1 VAIRLGVVG
10 WGEIAQQH
18 VRSFQAAGVELA
30 AVVSRREHLVLD
42 VPVHRSLDQMLRQVD
57 VVSVA
62 VPNHLH
68 ARTCLAAVDAGKPV
82 MVEKPLLIDRSELVQ
97 LEAALADP
105 PVPVHLGFRLRWNPS
120 MLRLRA
126 RLRNVRSIS
135 CTYRLGIDELARDK
149 DWTRELAIT
158 GGSFFT
164 LGVHTLDLARWLAG
178 CRGEPLAAVS
188 ASANTRSSSAD
199 YPLQVSLRGTLPN
212 GIEIVAGADL
222 SVERESTIDLRVEA
236 ERGAY
241 PDPELPPPTMQDEP
255 LEYAALIAN
264 FVHAVKAG
272 TIDVT
277 ECREVLQTHRELL
290 DAREQS
296 HAARRYAG

>member
-1 VAIRLGVVG
+1 MAIRLGVVG

-18 VRSFQAAGVELA
+18 VRSFEAAGVELA
-30 AVVSRREHLVLD
+30 AVVSRREYLVLD
-42 VPVHRSLDQMLRQVD
+42 VPVVRSLDEMLPRVD

-68 ARTCLAAVDAGKPV
+68 ASACLAAVDAGKPV
-82 MVEKPLLIDRSELVQ
+82 MVEKPLLINRRELVQ

-120 MLRLRA
+120 MLRLRKT
-126 RLRNVRSIS
+126 LHNVRRIS
-135 CTYRLGIDELARDK
+135 CAYQLGIDELARDK
-149 DWTRELAIT
+149 GWTRELAFT

-164 LGVHTLDLARWLAG
+164 LCVHTLDLARWLAG
-178 CRGEPLAAVS
+178 CRGEPLAEVS
-188 ASANTRSSSAD
+188 ASADAHSSSAD
-199 YPLQVSLRGTLPN
+199 YPLHVSLRGTLPN

-241 PDPELPPPTMQDEP
+241 PDPDLPSPTPEDEP
-255 LEYAALIAN
+255 LEYAALIAD
-264 FVHAVKAG
+264 FVRAVKAG
-272 TIDVT
+272 TIDVA

-296 HAARRYAG
+296 HA

>member
-1 VAIRLGVVG
+1 MAIRLGVVG

-18 VRSFQAAGVELA
+18 VRSFAAAGAELA
-30 AVVSRREHLVLD
+30 AVVSRRDYLVLD
-42 VPVHRSLDQMLRQVD
+42 VPVYRSLDEMLRQVD

-68 ARTCLAAVDAGKPV
+68 ACTCLAAVDAGKPV
-82 MVEKPLLIDRSELVQ
+82 MVEKPLLINRTELAQ

-105 PVPVHLGFRLRWNPS
+105 LVPVHVGFRLRWNPS

-126 RLRNVRSIS
+126 RLHNVRRIS
-135 CTYRLGIDELARDK
+135 CAYRLGIDELALDK
-149 DWTRELAIT
+149 DWTRDLAIT

-178 CRGEPLAAVS
+178 CRGEPLADVS
-188 ASANTRSSSAD
+188 ASADAQSSSAD
-199 YPLQVSLRGTLPN
+199 YPLRVSLRGTLPS
-212 GIEIVAGADL
+212 GIEIIAGADL
-222 SVERESTIDLRVEA
+222 SVERASTMDLRVEA

-241 PDPELPPPTMQDEP
+241 PDPELPPPTFQDEP
-255 LEYAALIAN
+255 VEYTALIGH
-264 FVHAVKAG
+264 FVRAVKTG
-272 TIDVT
+272 TIDAS

-296 HAARRYAG
+296 HPGGPH

>member
-1 VAIRLGVVG
+1 MAIRLGVVG

-18 VRSFQAAGVELA
+18 VRSFKAAGAELA
-30 AVVSRREHLVLD
+30 VVVSRRDYLALH
-42 VPVHRSLDQMLRQVD
+42 VPVLRSLDEMLRQVD

-68 ARTCLAAVDAGKPV
+68 AFTCLAAINAGKPV
-82 MVEKPLLIDRSELVQ
+82 MVEKPLLINRTELVQ

-120 MLRLRA
+120 MLRLRD
-126 RLRNVRSIS
+126 RLHGVRRIS
-135 CTYRLGIDELARDK
+135 CTYQLGIDELAHDK
-149 DWTRELAIT
+149 GWTRELAIT

-178 CRGEPLAAVS
+178 CRGEPLADVS
-188 ASANTRSSSAD
+188 ASADTHSSSAD
-199 YPLQVSLRGTLPN
+199 YPLHVSLRGTLPN

-236 ERGAY
+236 ERGGY
-241 PDPELPPPTMQDEP
+241 PDAQLPPPTPRDEP
-255 LEYAALIAN
+255 AEYEALIAD
-264 FVHAVKAG
+264 FMRAVKAG
-272 TIDVT
+272 TTDAS

-296 HAARRYAG
+296 HA

>member
-1 VAIRLGVVG
+1 MAIRLGVVG

-18 VRSFQAAGVELA
+18 VRSFVAAGADLA
-30 AVVSRREHLVLD
+30 AVVSRRDHLVLD
-42 VPVHRSLDQMLRQVD
+42 VPVYRSLDAMLRQVD

-68 ARTCLAAVDAGKPV
+68 ASSCLAAVNAGKPV
-82 MVEKPLLIDRSELVQ
+82 MVEKPLLINRKELVD

-120 MLRLRA
+120 MRRLRA
-126 RLRNVRSIS
+126 RLHNVRRIS
-135 CTYRLGIDELARDK
+135 CAYQLGIDELASDK
-149 DWTRELAIT
+149 DWTRDLAIT

-178 CRGEPLAAVS
+178 CRGEPLAVVS
-188 ASANTRSSSAD
+188 ASADTHSSSAD
-199 YPLQVSLRGTLPN
+199 YPLRVSLRGTLPS

-241 PDPELPPPTMQDEP
+241 PDPELPAPRFEDEP
-255 LEYAALIAN
+255 VEYDALIAD
-264 FVHAVKAG
+264 FVRAVKTG
-272 TIDVT
+272 TIDVS

-296 HAARRYAG
+296 HLQGRY

>member
-1 VAIRLGVVG
+1 MAIRLGVVG

-18 VRSFQAAGVELA
+18 VRSFVAAGADLA
-30 AVVSRREHLVLD
+30 AVVSRRDHLVLD
-42 VPVHRSLDQMLRQVD
+42 VPVYRSLDAMLRQVD

-68 ARTCLAAVDAGKPV
+68 ASSCLAAVNAGKPV
-82 MVEKPLLIDRSELVQ
+82 MVEKPLLINRKELVD

-120 MLRLRA
+120 MRRLRA
-126 RLRNVRSIS
+126 RLHNVRRIS
-135 CTYRLGIDELARDK
+135 CAYQLGIDELASDK
-149 DWTRELAIT
+149 DWTRDLAIT

-178 CRGEPLAAVS
+178 CRGEPLAVVS
-188 ASANTRSSSAD
+188 ASADTHSSSVD
-199 YPLQVSLRGTLPN
+199 YPLRVSLRGTLPS

-241 PDPELPPPTMQDEP
+241 PDPELPAPRFEDEP
-255 LEYAALIAN
+255 VEYDALIAD
-264 FVHAVKAG
+264 FVRAVKTG
-272 TIDVT
+272 TIDVS

-296 HAARRYAG
+296 HL